1 MKSSRETFVDF
12 LHKLTSAIK
21 SAIAY
26 SHMKQVLFETL
37 AFVCK
42 RYFYFLDSI
51 AITEV
56 YWSIK
61 LALSISFWTLA
72 SRLISALLSQLLSEL
87 TDPNW
92 LRLASDTIA
101 LFVLKLTLLICSNFQ
116 GSFHSL
122 ACSCITCNLYL

>member
-61 LALSISFWTLA
+61 LALSISF
-72 SRLISALLSQLLSEL
+72 
-87 TDPNW
+87 
-92 LRLASDTIA
+92 
-101 LFVLKLTLLICSNFQ
+101 
-116 GSFHSL
+116 
-122 ACSCITCNLYL
+122 